1 MFNSFNSFNNFTF
14 EYPYILFL
22 IVLFIICSIFC
33 KAKTPTYLIPH
44 LNIFQFANQKSMF
57 VINILKYFV
66 IVFSII
72 ALASPIK
79 INDTILLKNNGINIL
94 LNLDASGSMKERD
107 LDETYS
113 KNRFEVVKEIV
124 KDFMDKRVADNIG
137 IVLFGD
143 SVLIA
148 SPLSFDKNAQ
158 KQIIDYL
165 DVEMAGQKTAL
176 IDSLA
181 SSINILKDKKAKS
194 NIIILLSDGED
205 NASKIPLD
213 VVIKLLNKY
222 NIKAYTIGIG
232 NFNKDILYT
241 IAKESNAKAYT
252 AMSKD
257 DLTLIYEDINKLEKS
272 QIDQNKIVLKDYLFF
287 YPLFLAVLSLI
298 LLIYLRNKE

>member
-1 MFNSFNSFNNFTF
+1 MFNNFTF
-14 EYPYILFL
+14 EYPYFLLLIL
-22 IVLFIICSIFC
+22 LFVICSFYC
-33 KAKTPTYLIPH
+33 KAKNPSYLIPH
-44 LNIFQFANQKSMF
+44 LNIFQLANEKSMLF
-57 VINILKYFV
+57 INILKYCA
-66 IVFSII
+66 IIFSII

-79 INDTILLKNNGINIL
+79 INDTIMLKNNGINII
-94 LNLDASGSMKERD
+94 LNLDASGSMKEQD
-107 LDETYS
+107 LDENSS

-137 IVLFGD
+137 VVLFGD

-148 SPLSFDKNAQ
+148 SPLSFDKDAQ

-181 SSINILKDKKAKS
+181 SSINILKNQKAKS

-213 VVIKLLNKY
+213 VVIKLIKKY
-222 NIKAYTIGIG
+222 KIKV
-232 NFNKDILYT
+232 YT
-241 IAKESNAKAYT
+241 IAIGNANKNLLKTLALESNAQYYYT
-252 AMSKD
+252 TSKTG
-257 DLTLIYEDINKLEKS
+257 LEIIYQDINKLEKS
-272 QIDQNKIVLKDYLFF
+272 QIDQNKIVLKDYHFF
-287 YPLFLAVLSLI
+287 YPLFFAVISLI

>member
-14 EYPYILFL
+14 EYPYILLL

-148 SPLSFDKNAQ
+148 SPLSFDKDAQ

-176 IDSLA
+176 IDSIA
-181 SSINILKDKKAKS
+181 ASINILKNQKAKS
-194 NIIILLSDGED
+194 NIIILLSDGVD
-205 NASKIPLD
+205 NASNIPLD

-232 NFNKDILYT
+232 NFNNEVLYK
-241 IAKESNAKAYT
+241 IANESNAKAYK
-252 AMSKD
+252 AMSKE
-257 DLTLIYEDINKLEKS
+257 DLALIYEDINKLEKS
-272 QIDQNKIVLKDYLFF
+272 QIDQNKIILKDYLFF
-287 YPLFLAVLSLI
+287 YPLFFAILFLI

>member
-1 MFNSFNSFNNFTF
+1 MFSNITF
-14 EYPYILFL
+14 EYPYFLLLIILF
-22 IVLFIICSIFC
+22 VICSIYC

-57 VINILKYFV
+57 VINILKYIV
-66 IVFSII
+66 IIFSII

-79 INDTILLKNNGINIL
+79 INDTIMLKNNGINIL
-94 LNLDASGSMKERD
+94 LNLDASGSMKEQD
-107 LDETYS
+107 LDNNYS

-124 KDFMDKRVADNIG
+124 KEFMSKRVADNIG
-137 IVLFGD
+137 VVLFGD

-148 SPLSFDKNAQ
+148 SPLSFDKEAQ

-181 SSINILKDKKAKS
+181 ASINILKEQKAKT
-194 NIIILLSDGED
+194 NIIILLSVGED

-213 VVIKLLNKY
+213 VIIKLLNKY

-232 NFNKDILYT
+232 DFNQNILYK
-241 IAKESNAKAYT
+241 ISKESNAKSYT
-252 AMSKD
+252 AMSKE
-257 DLTLIYEDINKLEKS
+257 DLLMIYEDINKLEKS
-272 QIDQNKIVLKDYLFF
+272 QIDQNKIILKDYLFF
-287 YPLFLAVLSLI
+287 YPLFIAVLSLI

>member
-1 MFNSFNSFNNFTF
+1 MFSNITF
-14 EYPYILFL
+14 EYPYFLLLIILF
-22 IVLFIICSIFC
+22 VICSIYC

-57 VINILKYFV
+57 VINILKYIV
-66 IVFSII
+66 IIFSII

-79 INDTILLKNNGINIL
+79 INDTIMLKNNGINIL
-94 LNLDASGSMKERD
+94 LNLDASGSMKEQD
-107 LDETYS
+107 LDNNYS

-124 KDFMDKRVADNIG
+124 KEFMSKRVADNIG
-137 IVLFGD
+137 VVLFGD

-148 SPLSFDKNAQ
+148 SPLSFDKEAQ

-181 SSINILKDKKAKS
+181 ASINILKEQKAKS
-194 NIIILLSDGED
+194 NILILLSDGED

-213 VVIKLLNKY
+213 VIIKLLNKY

-232 NFNKDILYT
+232 DFNQNILYK
-241 IAKESNAKAYT
+241 ISKESNAKSYT
-252 AMSKD
+252 AMSKE
-257 DLTLIYEDINKLEKS
+257 DLLMIYEDINKLEKS
-272 QIDQNKIVLKDYLFF
+272 QIDQNKIILKDYLFF
-287 YPLFLAVLSLI
+287 YPLFIAVLSLI

>member
-1 MFNSFNSFNNFTF
+1 MFNNFTF
-14 EYPYILFL
+14 EYPYFLLLIL
-22 IVLFIICSIFC
+22 LFIICSFYC
-33 KAKTPTYLIPH
+33 KAKNPSYLIPH
-44 LNIFQFANQKSMF
+44 LNIFQLANEKSMLF
-57 VINILKYFV
+57 INILKYCA
-66 IVFSII
+66 IIFSII

-79 INDTILLKNNGINIL
+79 INDTIMLKNNGINII
-94 LNLDASGSMKERD
+94 LNLDASGSMKEQD
-107 LDETYS
+107 LDENSS

-137 IVLFGD
+137 VVLFGD

-148 SPLSFDKNAQ
+148 SPLSFDKDAQ

-181 SSINILKDKKAKS
+181 SSINILKNQKAKS

-213 VVIKLLNKY
+213 VVIKLIKKY
-222 NIKAYTIGIG
+222 KIKV
-232 NFNKDILYT
+232 YT
-241 IAKESNAKAYT
+241 IAIGNANKNLLKTLALESNAQYYYT
-252 AMSKD
+252 TSKTG
-257 DLTLIYEDINKLEKS
+257 LEIIYQDINKLEKS

-287 YPLFLAVLSLI
+287 YPLFFAVISLI

>member
-1 MFNSFNSFNNFTF
+1 
-14 EYPYILFL
+14 
-22 IVLFIICSIFC
+22 
-33 KAKTPTYLIPH
+33 
-44 LNIFQFANQKSMF
+44 MF
-57 VINILKYFV
+57 VINILKYLV
-66 IVFSII
+66 IIFSII
-72 ALASPIK
+72 ALASPVK
-79 INDTILLKNNGINIL
+79 INDTIILKNNGINIL
-94 LNLDASGSMKERD
+94 LNLDASGSMKEQD
-107 LDETYS
+107 LDEKDS

-124 KDFMDKRVADNIG
+124 KEFMNKRVADNIG

-148 SPLSFDKNAQ
+148 SPLSFDKEAQ

-232 NFNKDILYT
+232 DFNQNILYK
-241 IAKESNAKAYT
+241 ISKESNGKAYT
-252 AMSKD
+252 AMSKE

-287 YPLFLAVLSLI
+287 YPLFLAILSLI

>member
-1 MFNSFNSFNNFTF
+1 MFSNITF
-14 EYPYILFL
+14 EYPYFLLLIILF
-22 IVLFIICSIFC
+22 VICSIYC

-57 VINILKYFV
+57 VINILKYIV
-66 IVFSII
+66 IIFSII

-79 INDTILLKNNGINIL
+79 INDTIMLKNNGINIL
-94 LNLDASGSMKERD
+94 LNLDASGSMKEQD
-107 LDETYS
+107 LDNNYS

-124 KDFMDKRVADNIG
+124 KEFMSKRVADNIG
-137 IVLFGD
+137 VVLFGD

-148 SPLSFDKNAQ
+148 SPLSFDKEAQ

-181 SSINILKDKKAKS
+181 ASINILKEQKAKS

-213 VVIKLLNKY
+213 VIIKLLNKY

-232 NFNKDILYT
+232 DFNQNILYK
-241 IAKESNAKAYT
+241 ISKESNAKSYT
-252 AMSKD
+252 AMSKE
-257 DLTLIYEDINKLEKS
+257 DLLMIYEDINKLEKS
-272 QIDQNKIVLKDYLFF
+272 QIDQNKIILKDYLFF
-287 YPLFLAVLSLI
+287 YPLFIAVLSLI
-298 LLIYLRNKE
+298 FLIYLRNKE

>member
-113 KNRFEVVKEIV
+113 KNRFDVVKEIV
-124 KDFMDKRVADNIG
+124 KEFMDKRVADNIG

-252 AMSKD
+252 AMSKE

>member
-1 MFNSFNSFNNFTF
+1 MYNNFTF
-14 EYPYILFL
+14 EYPYFL
-22 IVLFIICSIFC
+22 LVIVLFIICSIYC

-44 LNIFQFANQKSMF
+44 LNIFKFANQKSMIF
-57 VINILKYFV
+57 INSLKYLV
-66 IVFSII
+66 IIFSIL
-72 ALASPIK
+72 ALASPVK
-79 INDTILLKNNGINIL
+79 INDTILLKNDGVNIL

-107 LDETYS
+107 LDENYS
-113 KNRFEVVKEIV
+113 KNRFEVVKDIV

-148 SPLSFDKNAQ
+148 SPLSFDKDAQ

-176 IDSLA
+176 IDSIA
-181 SSINILKDKKAKS
+181 ASINILKNQKAKS
-194 NIIILLSDGED
+194 NIIILLSDGVD
-205 NASKIPLD
+205 NASNIPLD

-232 NFNKDILYT
+232 NFNNEVLYK
-241 IAKESNAKAYT
+241 IANESNAKAYK
-252 AMSKD
+252 AMSKE
-257 DLTLIYEDINKLEKS
+257 DLALIYEDINKLEKS
-272 QIDQNKIVLKDYLFF
+272 QIDQNKIILKDYLFF
-287 YPLFLAVLSLI
+287 YPLFLAILFLI

>member
-1 MFNSFNSFNNFTF
+1 MFSNITF
-14 EYPYILFL
+14 EYPYFLLLIILF
-22 IVLFIICSIFC
+22 VICSIYC

-57 VINILKYFV
+57 VINILKYIV
-66 IVFSII
+66 IIFSII

-79 INDTILLKNNGINIL
+79 INDTIMLKNNGINIL
-94 LNLDASGSMKERD
+94 LNLDASGSMKEQD
-107 LDETYS
+107 LDNNYS

-124 KDFMDKRVADNIG
+124 KEFMSKRVADNIG
-137 IVLFGD
+137 VVLFGD

-148 SPLSFDKNAQ
+148 SPLSFDKEAQ

-181 SSINILKDKKAKS
+181 ASINILKEQKAKS

-213 VVIKLLNKY
+213 VIIKLLNKY

-232 NFNKDILYT
+232 DFNQNILYK
-241 IAKESNAKAYT
+241 ISNESNAKSYT
-252 AMSKD
+252 AMSKE
-257 DLTLIYEDINKLEKS
+257 DLLMIYEDINKLEKS
-272 QIDQNKIVLKDYLFF
+272 QIDQNKIILKDYLFF
-287 YPLFLAVLSLI
+287 YPLFIAVLSLI

>member
-1 MFNSFNSFNNFTF
+1 MYNNFTF
-14 EYPYILFL
+14 EYPYFL
-22 IVLFIICSIFC
+22 LVIVLFIICSIYC

-44 LNIFQFANQKSMF
+44 LNIFKFANQKSMIF
-57 VINILKYFV
+57 INSLKYLV
-66 IVFSII
+66 IIFSIL
-72 ALASPIK
+72 ALASPVK
-79 INDTILLKNNGINIL
+79 INDTILLKNDGVNIL

-107 LDETYS
+107 LDENYS
-113 KNRFEVVKEIV
+113 KNRFEVVKDIV

-148 SPLSFDKNAQ
+148 SPLSFDKDAQ

-176 IDSLA
+176 IDSIA
-181 SSINILKDKKAKS
+181 ASINILKNQKAKS
-194 NIIILLSDGED
+194 NIIILLSDGVD
-205 NASKIPLD
+205 NASNIPLD

-232 NFNKDILYT
+232 NFNNEVLYK
-241 IAKESNAKAYT
+241 IANESNAKAYK
-252 AMSKD
+252 AMSKE
-257 DLTLIYEDINKLEKS
+257 DLALIYEDINKLEKS
-272 QIDQNKIVLKDYLFF
+272 QIDQNKIILKDYLFF
-287 YPLFLAVLSLI
+287 YPLFFAILFLF

>member
-79 INDTILLKNNGINIL
+79 INDTMLLKNNGINIL

-252 AMSKD
+252 AMSKE

>member
-165 DVEMAGQKTAL
+165 DVEMAGQKTAM

-252 AMSKD
+252 AMSKE

>member
-252 AMSKD
+252 AMSKE

>member
-1 MFNSFNSFNNFTF
+1 MFSNITF
-14 EYPYILFL
+14 EYPYFILLIILF
-22 IVLFIICSIFC
+22 VICSIYC

-57 VINILKYFV
+57 VINILKYIV
-66 IVFSII
+66 IIFSII

-79 INDTILLKNNGINIL
+79 INDTIMLKNNGINIL
-94 LNLDASGSMKERD
+94 LNLDASGSMKEQD
-107 LDETYS
+107 LDNNYS

-124 KDFMDKRVADNIG
+124 KEFMSKRVADNIG
-137 IVLFGD
+137 VVLFGD

-148 SPLSFDKNAQ
+148 SPLSFDKEAQ

-181 SSINILKDKKAKS
+181 ASINILKEQKAKS

-213 VVIKLLNKY
+213 VIIKLLNKY

-232 NFNKDILYT
+232 DFNQNILYK
-241 IAKESNAKAYT
+241 ISKESNAKSYT
-252 AMSKD
+252 AMSKE
-257 DLTLIYEDINKLEKS
+257 DLLMIYEDINKLEKS
-272 QIDQNKIVLKDYLFF
+272 QIDQNKIILKDYLFF
-287 YPLFLAVLSLI
+287 YPLFIAVLSLI

>member
-1 MFNSFNSFNNFTF
+1 MYNNFTF
-14 EYPYILFL
+14 EYPYFLLL
-22 IVLFIICSIFC
+22 IVLFIICSIYC

-44 LNIFQFANQKSMF
+44 LNIFKFANQKSMIF
-57 VINILKYFV
+57 INSLKYLV
-66 IVFSII
+66 IIFSIL
-72 ALASPIK
+72 ALASPVK
-79 INDTILLKNNGINIL
+79 INDTILLKNDGVNIL

-107 LDETYS
+107 LDENYS
-113 KNRFEVVKEIV
+113 KNRFEVVKDIV

-148 SPLSFDKNAQ
+148 SPLSFDKDAQ

-176 IDSLA
+176 IDSIA
-181 SSINILKDKKAKS
+181 ASINILKNQKAKS
-194 NIIILLSDGED
+194 NIIILLSDGVD
-205 NASKIPLD
+205 NASNIPLD

-232 NFNKDILYT
+232 NFNNEVLYK
-241 IAKESNAKAYT
+241 IANESNAKSYT
-252 AMSKD
+252 AMSKE
-257 DLTLIYEDINKLEKS
+257 DLALIYEDINKLEKS
-272 QIDQNKIVLKDYLFF
+272 QIDQNKIILKDYLFF
-287 YPLFLAVLSLI
+287 YPLFFAILFLI

>member
-66 IVFSII
+66 IIFSII
-72 ALASPIK
+72 ALASPVK
-79 INDTILLKNNGINIL
+79 INDTLILKNNGINIL
-94 LNLDASGSMKERD
+94 LNLDASGSMKEQD
-107 LDETYS
+107 LDNDYS
-113 KNRFEVVKEIV
+113 KNRFDVVKEIV
-124 KDFMDKRVADNIG
+124 KEFMDKRVADNIG

-252 AMSKD
+252 AMSKE

-287 YPLFLAVLSLI
+287 YPLFLAILSLI